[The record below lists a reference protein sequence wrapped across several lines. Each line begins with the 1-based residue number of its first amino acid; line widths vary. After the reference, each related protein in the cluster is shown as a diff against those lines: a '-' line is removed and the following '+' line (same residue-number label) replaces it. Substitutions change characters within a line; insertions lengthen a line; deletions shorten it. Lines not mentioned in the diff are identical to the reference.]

1 MKDKSCQTALQGLI
15 NSHVKFIYRQT
26 IHDHELS
33 ECHSFFLE
41 NTLADDDTPVYVE
54 RSTIPDKETENPVQS
69 DELQSAKF
77 LLYTED
83 FVSETDKN
91 DTYCQTLLAT
101 KLNYF
106 DT

>member
-1 MKDKSCQTALQGLI
+1 
-15 NSHVKFIYRQT
+15 VKFNYRQT

-41 NTLADDDTPVYVE
+41 NTLAEDDRPVYVE
-54 RSTIPDKETENPVQS
+54 GSTITAERGGLLIDKETENPVQS

-77 LLYTED
+77 LLYTEN

-91 DTYCQTLLAT
+91 DTYCKTLLAT
-101 KLNYF
+101 NLNYF